1 MCSWL
6 RVGKV
11 HEKLLTLAPSVAR
24 FIPAYFVHVR
34 RTRVAGKRIIAWDT
48 RAR

>member
-11 HEKLLTLAPSVAR
+11 HEKLLTMAPRVAR
-24 FIPAYFVHVR
+24 FIPAYFVHVG
-34 RTRVAGKRIIAWDT
+34 RTRVVGQ
-48 RAR
+48 